1 MDSKVTNRL
10 HSKWVQCRKL
20 LAAEEGVETVEW
32 VGMTLVLVT
41 LLAAVS
47 IFIASGD
54 SQIGQAVLD
63 TFECN
68 IRATSSGGCGGAAG
82 APGSAS
88 IDAPT
93 LTTPSLGVPLLIAEA
108 VLPPEINPEA
118 NSQDSPGI
126 LGQIGGFFWGI
137 GEGAVDTVVG
147 IATLARDGLALSPI
161 TGDIYGLID
170 PEGRAEIQGRY
181 QALLEAFVN
190 DPLGTGGQMLQ
201 AIIEPVTT
209 DWREGR
215 YGEAIGRVVFE
226 IGMIFVPGDEVGKAG
241 ALGRLDAMLPDELAS
256 VLARAEQLTPDEMAQ
271 LMNRLD
277 NLTPDEASQLIEAIN
292 RLPPDEARR
301 LERLLGCSFTADTL
315 VHTATGPVAISQ
327 LSLGTPVWAIDEHSG
342 RFGYYPV
349 IAIWSHEDDNLLDL
363 TISGETINTTSDHP
377 FLTADGQW
385 VTAGDLTI
393 GQSVQGSFAAGVV
406 EEAVA
411 LDASQTMFN
420 ITVSQANTYAVGDGG
435 WVVHNTCTIE
445 ELRNGQRA
453 VQGTSTVATREGPNG
468 TLEEVTPQELRHPLP
483 NSRYSVNGYYYE
495 TDEFGRVIEA
505 SGDLRLETAP
515 RNTGQQVEVGHEGV
529 PRPNGNEYGVTDDG
543 GHLIGSRFGGAGEA
557 INMLPQNSALNR
569 NGRWKQLENFWA
581 ERINAGETVHVEISP
596 IYNGRGNRP
605 TSYDVVYRVNNG
617 DPITVNIPNN
627 RTGTGGSGGVPGN

>member
-1 MDSKVTNRL
+1 MTQKQVDGKKL
-10 HSKWVQCRKL
+10 HWKG
-20 LAAEEGVETVEW
+20 EEGVTTVEW
-32 VGMTLVLVT
+32 ISLFAVVFVLAVIV
-41 LLAAVS
+41 LAYFNRAVVPGGVVNVEV
-47 IFIASGD
+47 SGQLNR
-54 SQIGQAVLD
+54 QINAFDAGG
-63 TFECN
+63 
-68 IRATSSGGCGGAAG
+68 SGG
-82 APGSAS
+82 PGS
-88 IDAPT
+88 
-93 LTTPSLGVPLLIAEA
+93 LIGS
-108 VLPPEINPEA
+108 PPGTGSVEEER
-118 NSQDSPGI
+118 GI
-126 LGQIGGFFWGI
+126 LGSIFNGVTEFAGGVLSQGWD
-137 GEGAVDTVVG
+137 AVVG
-147 IATLARDGLALSPI
+147 VVTFGRDLVALAPI
-161 TGDIYGLID
+161 TGDIYGFFD
-170 PEGRAEIQGRY
+170 PDGRAQIQNQYEALWNAIVSDPFGTGKM
-181 QALLEAFVN
+181 LLEAMV
-190 DPLGTGGQMLQ
+190 
-201 AIIEPVTT
+201 EPIVQ
-209 DWREGR
+209 DWQDGR
-215 YGEAIGRVVFE
+215 YLHAAGRSVFE
-226 IGMIFVPGDEVGKAG
+226 VIMLFVPGDEAGK
-241 ALGRLDAMLPDELAS
+241 LRFLSRLDNATPDELLRIISQAD
-256 VLARAEQLTPDEMAQ
+256 RLTPDEVGH

-445 ELRNGQRA
+445 ELRRAQRA
-453 VQGTSTVATREGPNG
+453 VDGTPTVASREGPNG
-468 TLEEVTPQELRHPLP
+468 TPVDVSPEELRHPLP

-495 TDEFGRVIEA
+495 TDQYGRVIEA
-505 SGDLRLETAP
+505 SGELRLDTAA
-515 RNTGQQVEVGHEGV
+515 RNTRQQVEVGHEGV